1 MSFLTRSAGTKLQLL
16 QKIRRFE
23 SLAEL
28 DPVDLES
35 RFAASDED
43 GATDAGSPTRSRTA
57 ARGLLALLEA
67 ATGGA
72 HHGKFEKLLLDFFA
86 EGLSRDA
93 DDSAASDSSA
103 ELLEYARE
111 WTIDGARRFCWEE
124 KQLEI
129 SEMERNGRWRCF
141 GEEKVQLSV
150 DLERAIFDSLVEEFV
165 SR

>member
-1 MSFLTRSAGTKLQLL
+1 MATHAKGRTKLQLL

-23 SLAEL
+23 SLADL

-35 RFAASDED
+35 RFAASDEE
-43 GATDAGSPTRSRTA
+43 GETDVGSPTGSRT

-72 HHGKFEKLLLDFFA
+72 HHGSFEKLLLDFFA
-86 EGLSRDA
+86 EGLSHV
-93 DDSAASDSSA
+93 DSATTDSSA

-141 GEEKVQLSV
+141 GEEKVQLSAH
-150 DLERAIFDSLVEEFV
+150 LERAIFDSLVEEFV
-165 SR
+165 SW